1 MIEILSA
8 ACGGFLA
15 GWICHACMTNRL
27 SRRMTPHRGNYDPPQ
42 LLTADLIRYFQWRN
56 KQIERAL
63 RDEPP
68 SKP

>member
-1 MIEILSA
+1 M
-8 ACGGFLA
+8 
-15 GWICHACMTNRL
+15 CHACMTNRL
-27 SRRMTPHRGNYDPPQ
+27 SRRMTPPRGNYDPPQ